1 MRTRTNTQKDI
12 GNKQFGKPFWQRDS
26 NHVLRL
32 QTEERVALRDW
43 CNALLALN
51 ALAECHL
58 VASRLHHSPT
68 PRDPYTEAVQ
78 GQVVVQAKDFALCG
92 PVCQGALVHDARKDL
107 AQYSQKE
114 RS

>member
-1 MRTRTNTQKDI
+1 MRTCTNTQKDI
-12 GNKQFGKPFWQRDS
+12 GNKQFGKPFCERDS
-26 NHVLRL
+26 SHVLRL

-58 VASRLHHSPT
+58 VANRLHHSPT

-78 GQVVVQAKDFALCG
+78 GQVVVVQAKDFALCG
-92 PVCQGALVHDARKDL
+92 RVCQGALVDDAKKDL
-107 AQYSQKE
+107 A
-114 RS
+114 